1 MFRFTSSSTKWIV
14 CAGYTASLLH
24 TDCQS
29 KATDDKEPS
38 KHQKIEKNPH
48 ASWDKDWDMRKHK
61 QNKNKVVH
69 QIIMVRHGQYN
80 TESEDDA
87 ERHLTAVGRQQA
99 ETTGKRLNTL
109 LSCGQ
114 LAPVKTVYFS
124 TMTRA
129 TETCQLILP
138 QITESATVPTLA
150 STATTVGVGSTGIP
164 LNGAEPGQNKQ
175 KAMRVEAC
183 SMIREGAVCRP
194 SPSSSGWDPSEECFE
209 KEGARVRHEV
219 PFSCYYL
226 FIISTFQ
233 LFIYNKLS
241 FPLLGPSCF
250 QESRPSRCGGRREQ
264 LQHDTCLPR

>member
-1 MFRFTSSSTKWIV
+1 MFRFNSSSAKWIV
-14 CAGYTASLLH
+14 TVGYTATLLN

-29 KATDDKEPS
+29 KANDDTELS
-38 KHQKIEKNPH
+38 KPQKVDVSLKNPH
-48 ASWDKDWDMRKHK
+48 ASWDKNWDMRKHK

-87 ERHLTAVGRQQA
+87 ERYLTAVGRQQA
-99 ETTGKRLNTL
+99 EATGKRLQTL
-109 LSCGQ
+109 LASGQ

-138 QITESATVPTLA
+138 QITQSATVPTLA
-150 STATTVGVGSTGIP
+150 STATTVGVGSAGIP
-164 LNGAEPGQNKQ
+164 LNGTAPIKNNQ

-194 SPSSSGWDPSEECFE
+194 SPPSSGWDPSEECFE
-209 KEGARVRHEV
+209 KEGARVRFRSV
-219 PFSCYYL
+219 FFLPQNCVLTSKYRL
-226 FIISTFQ
+226 F
-233 LFIYNKLS
+233 L
-241 FPLLGPSCF
+241 
-250 QESRPSRCGGRREQ
+250 
-264 LQHDTCLPR
+264 

>member
-29 KATDDKEPS
+29 KATDDKEQS
-38 KHQKIEKNPH
+38 KNQKVEKNPH

-99 ETTGKRLNTL
+99 ETTGKRLNSL
-109 LSCGQ
+109 LSSGQ

-129 TETCQLILP
+129 TETCQLILS
-138 QITESATVPTLA
+138 QITGSATVPTLA

-164 LNGAEPGQNKQ
+164 LNGAEPVQNKQ

-209 KEGARVRHEV
+209 KEGARVRNEV
-219 PFSCYYL
+219 PFSWLKTVYLLIISYL
-226 FIISTFQ
+226 F
-233 LFIYNKLS
+233 
-241 FPLLGPSCF
+241 PL
-250 QESRPSRCGGRREQ
+250 
-264 LQHDTCLPR
+264 